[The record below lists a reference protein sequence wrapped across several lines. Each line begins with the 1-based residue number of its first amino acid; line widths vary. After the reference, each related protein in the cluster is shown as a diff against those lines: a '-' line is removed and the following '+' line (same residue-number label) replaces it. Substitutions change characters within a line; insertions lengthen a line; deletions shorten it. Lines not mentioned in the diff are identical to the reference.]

1 MPQILLRPVNTG
13 DAAFIHTLMN
23 TPALMAR
30 LHQPATT
37 LADWE
42 EAVALWLG
50 DPDEKGYIV
59 TEDDQPIGWFAVND
73 LLSPSRIPYIKMAS
87 LLPAWQGQGIG
98 RQVIA
103 QLCSQLQAEGYPT
116 VRLFTDADNLTAQ
129 RCYQRCGFRII
140 ATLEEPW
147 PDGTTLLRCEMEKS
161 LLPEN

>member
-1 MPQILLRPVNTG
+1 MTQILLRPVKTG

-23 TPALMAR
+23 TPTLMAR

-73 LLSPSRIPYIKMAS
+73 LLSPARIPYIKMAA
-87 LLPAWQGQGIG
+87 LLPEHQHRGIG
-98 RQVIA
+98 RQVIG

-129 RCYQRCGFRII
+129 RCYQSCGFRII

-147 PDGTTLLRCEMEKS
+147 PDGTTLLRCEMEKT
-161 LLPEN
+161 L